1 MGGVGAKFQVCIYDI
16 YDMYMMY
23 IWYINTFWVKRK
35 PESRQRRHRWSQR
48 SEIAKIL
55 RFQYSVK
62 QISAL
67 IETLGDLFCLWQ
79 ITIKFVIESQLK
91 QLQNNL
97 ATAAVNLLVNL
108 KKVNTSCG
116 SIGKIHKY
124 CINLKSNNFQI
135 YCNYYFVPL
144 KPFENRHIC
153 LLQLQVDCGQSPVV
167 VFWTESRQCQV
178 NSQWCQLVLARVHF
192 LLSCALSSRQ

>member
-1 MGGVGAKFQVCIYDI
+1 MNLSVNSMQ
-16 YDMYMMY
+16 
-23 IWYINTFWVKRK
+23 INT
-35 PESRQRRHRWSQR
+35 SG
-48 SEIAKIL
+48 A
-55 RFQYSVK
+55 
-62 QISAL
+62 
-67 IETLGDLFCLWQ
+67 
-79 ITIKFVIESQLK
+79 
-91 QLQNNL
+91 
-97 ATAAVNLLVNL
+97 
-108 KKVNTSCG
+108 

-167 VFWTESRQCQV
+167 PSFFWTESRQCQV

-192 LLSCALSSRQ
+192 LRSCICALSSRQKCHLFFGPSLCAAAVMHCQVNSGVN